1 MFMSNNFYI
10 THFSLHSTAN
20 EITNSNYVDNNN
32 GKEDIPESSGAWC
45 IPFRIADYNLRQE
58 TG

>member
-1 MFMSNNFYI
+1 MSNNFYI
-10 THFSLHSTAN
+10 THFFLHSTAN

-32 GKEDIPESSGAWC
+32 GKEDIPESSGGWC

-58 TG
+58 